1 MPTLPQNSTANWR
14 CRPTPDSGLT
24 KLTPDKR
31 PLTACGTLPRRA
43 IKTKRLLGMPQM
55 LSDSSVP
62 RLSESDAIIVDL
74 RLATFGQRIAAG
86 VVDFILAAIFIFLMG
101 QWCST
106 SKNAASILVV
116 PLALGGS
123 LYSFIG
129 HALYGRTVGKYILK
143 IFVVRLNGSPIGWNE
158 SLRRS
163 SVEGIC
169 GIVWAIGLVSA
180 IYYLPSDSFHGQG
193 WSALYKLLTPHF
205 PQYVRTMLQAYGFWS
220 WSEFITM
227 LFNRRRRAIHDF
239 IGSTMV
245 IKRV

>member
-1 MPTLPQNSTANWR
+1 
-14 CRPTPDSGLT
+14 
-24 KLTPDKR
+24 
-31 PLTACGTLPRRA
+31 
-43 IKTKRLLGMPQM
+43 M

-62 RLSESDAIIVDL
+62 RSPEAGTNIIDI
-74 RLATFGQRIAAG
+74 RPATFGQRIVAG
-86 VVDFILAAIFIFLMG
+86 IIDFILTAVFIFVIG
-101 QWCST
+101 KWCST
-106 SKNAASILVV
+106 SKHVASILVV

-143 IFVVRLNGSPIGWNE
+143 IFVVRLDGSHIGWNE

-163 SVEGIC
+163 SVEGLC

-180 IYYLPSDSFHGQG
+180 IFYLPGDSFRGQG
-193 WSALYKLLTPHF
+193 WSALYKLLMPQF
-205 PQYVRTMLQAYGFWS
+205 PQYVRTMLQVYGFWS

-245 IKRV
+245 IERV